1 VPSHPVAPLGRR
13 SRAFAALAEGRRVK
27 TARVI
32 ILPTRFRNIRAR
44 FMRTLNLCITHI
56 RAKVYTRRQVISPA
70 SCLPE
75 FVMPP
80 GQSVDLSLRFSPPPL
95 SLSLARARA
104 RASLNVSC
112 CSRID
117 AFALN
122 ERVKGIL
129 ESIASLIAS
138 LFFFCVYTS
147 FTRQI

>member
-1 VPSHPVAPLGRR
+1 MYYA
-13 SRAFAALAEGRRVK
+13 
-27 TARVI
+27 
-32 ILPTRFRNIRAR
+32 
-44 FMRTLNLCITHI
+44 
-56 RAKVYTRRQVISPA
+56 YTREGVHAASGNF
-70 SCLPE
+70 SCLV
-75 FVMPP
+75 FAGVRDAS
-80 GQSVDLSLRFSPPPL
+80 GAKCRFIPALFPAPPPLSL